1 MYYKH
6 FLFSF
11 YTPASRSPHV
21 WDVQGQEN
29 QLHHLYR
36 VHSPPFTDSG
46 ASFVGWVGD
55 WNSLYCLLFL
65 TPFLLGKPL
74 WPLFVKPLKH
84 YVGEDST
91 TEPHCQPGKTI
102 LENLTYLLVFG
113 GWPRHTVE
121 CELFSLLLYCAIFW
135 ISKCLRYY
143 SGQLHYWLWYECK
156 HFSPWRLKKKKSRAL
171 MSWGN
176 SKSCEIGKEEITSH
190 FKKEHKKRKQAGE
203 LKVWP

>member
-1 MYYKH
+1 MSEPYRG
-6 FLFSF
+6 L
-11 YTPASRSPHV
+11 
-21 WDVQGQEN
+21 EN
-29 QLHHLYR
+29 QLHLCR
-36 VHSPPFTDSG
+36 VHSPTFTDSG
-46 ASFVGWVGD
+46 ASFVGWVDD

-65 TPFLLGKPL
+65 TPFLPRKPL

-84 YVGEDST
+84 YIGEGCT
-91 TEPHCQPGKTI
+91 TEPHRQPGKTI
-102 LENLTYLLVFG
+102 LENLIYLFIFG
-113 GWPRHTVE
+113 GWLRHTVE
-121 CELFSLLLYCAIFW
+121 CELYTLLLYCAIFW

-156 HFSPWRLKKKKSRAL
+156 RFSPWRLKKKKSMVL